1 MDYKKAFLSIFVFLM
16 AAVTL
21 PEIVAIGNSEV
32 IYEPEVADFSDYG
45 IDLVEADGSF
55 RQKNLTELQVGEVF
69 IDVDETAKKI
79 VSISQTQNRIV
90 IETEEPTFYEVLKS
104 YKLPEQDIEITFDEN
119 LAGSRSEV
127 KVLDKSLSVHKDY
140 SNNVGNVSFG
150 TTLKALLNV
159 NANIDIPVKNKKGLM
174 KVGSKFELGMSDAKI
189 QADISKEYKSEK
201 IELVKFNEKNS
212 VLKINTK
219 IVTQTIA
226 NGAINAEMG
235 LSGKVCGEIAF
246 SSVLERRLFQLPLPT
261 KCAVTRDLQIEMKE
275 KISASTQKSTCL
287 EQMLGIEIDFSL
299 LGINIANISS
309 NVEPYVEAN
318 GKADV
323 GLTFEVD
330 KDFKVNTKRL
340 DKLLEAE
347 CEIGIDSDTS
357 LSLIKNLYHK
367 DFGEKSLVIYRC
379 AGSK

>member
-226 NGAINAEMG
+226 NGAINAELE

-261 KCAVTRDLQIEMKE
+261 NCAVTRDMQIEMKE
-275 KISASTQKSTCL
+275 KISASTKKSTCL

>member
-1 MDYKKAFLSIFVFLM
+1 
-16 AAVTL
+16 
-21 PEIVAIGNSEV
+21 V
-32 IYEPEVADFSDYG
+32 IDP
-45 IDLVEADGSF
+45 
-55 RQKNLTELQVGEVF
+55 
-69 IDVDETAKKI
+69 
-79 VSISQTQNRIV
+79 
-90 IETEEPTFYEVLKS
+90 EEPTFYEVLKS

-159 NANIDIPVKNKKGLM
+159 NANIDIPVKNKKGSM
-174 KVGSKFELGMSDAKI
+174 KVGSKFELGMDEAKI
-189 QADISKEYKSEK
+189 RADISKEYKSGK
-201 IELVKFNEKNS
+201 IELVNFSEKNS

-261 KCAVTRDLQIEMKE
+261 NCAVTRDMQIEMKE
-275 KISASTQKSTCL
+275 KISASTKKSTCL

>member
-201 IELVKFNEKNS
+201 IELVKK
-212 VLKINTK
+212 
-219 IVTQTIA
+219 
-226 NGAINAEMG
+226 
-235 LSGKVCGEIAF
+235 
-246 SSVLERRLFQLPLPT
+246 
-261 KCAVTRDLQIEMKE
+261 
-275 KISASTQKSTCL
+275 
-287 EQMLGIEIDFSL
+287 
-299 LGINIANISS
+299 
-309 NVEPYVEAN
+309 
-318 GKADV
+318 
-323 GLTFEVD
+323 TFECM
-330 KDFKVNTKRL
+330 KDHTTTIRSRV
-340 DKLLEAE
+340 
-347 CEIGIDSDTS
+347 
-357 LSLIKNLYHK
+357 
-367 DFGEKSLVIYRC
+367 
-379 AGSK
+379 

>member
-226 NGAINAEMG
+226 NGAINAELE

-261 KCAVTRDLQIEMKE
+261 NCAVTRDMQIEMKE
-275 KISASTQKSTCL
+275 KISASTKKSTCL

-379 AGSK
+379 AGNK